1 MRGAW
6 IRPRPEPP
14 HRKPLSGEFPVGPD
28 ETRMTPAADTAP
40 IGGAPASTASGSW
53 LRPKVVIPV
62 LAVLLLLV
70 AVAFVAGR
78 FRGEDV
84 MSAKQHD
91 STTETTSR
99 AATTTTATP
108 TTTSV
113 TTTSTTTPTATSTV
127 AAQTAAVPVVVG
139 SPVWPRCHRHH
150 PEGTTVLHPVAVHQS
165 VLVVGPSG
173 PDSQPGT
180 DHFAAGHSS
189 ADGGRVAG
197 ADLHAGN
204 RAHPL
209 AVRGGDSSRQRRL
222 SERVEVSFGDLVQ
235 HCCQPLIEVSPG
247 PPAAAKKGDQ

>member
-1 MRGAW
+1 
-6 IRPRPEPP
+6 
-14 HRKPLSGEFPVGPD
+14 
-28 ETRMTPAADTAP
+28 MTPAADTAP

-139 SPVWPRCHRHH
+139 ARCSDPGATGTT
-150 PEGTTVLHPVAVHQS
+150 PEGTTVYCTQLQYTNRYLWSAHQDLIPNPVLTTSPATLPPMEDESPVRICMQETGHTR
-165 VLVVGPSG
+165 LRC
-173 PDSQPGT
+173 
-180 DHFAAGHSS
+180 AAEILRGN
-189 ADGGRVAG
+189 GG
-197 ADLHAGN
+197 
-204 RAHPL
+204 
-209 AVRGGDSSRQRRL
+209 
-222 SERVEVSFGDLVQ
+222 
-235 HCCQPLIEVSPG
+235 
-247 PPAAAKKGDQ
+247 

>member
-1 MRGAW
+1 
-6 IRPRPEPP
+6 
-14 HRKPLSGEFPVGPD
+14 
-28 ETRMTPAADTAP
+28 MTPAADTAP

-139 SPVWPRCHRHH
+139 ARCSDPGATGTT
-150 PEGTTVLHPVAVHQS
+150 PEGTTVYCTQLQYTNRYLWSAHQD
-165 VLVVGPSG
+165 LIP
-173 PDSQPGT
+173 QPGT
-180 DHFAAGHSS
+180 DHFAGHSS

-204 RAHPL
+204 GAHPL

-235 HCCQPLIEVSPG
+235 HCCQPLIE
-247 PPAAAKKGDQ
+247 